1 MLRSVKCFR
10 MSVYAHQNYRT
21 YLREVMAEK
30 TRKNPAYS
38 LRAMAKNLEIAP
50 SFLSG
55 VLKGRKNLSQ
65 KTSLEVARKLR
76 LDEEEGEYFC
86 LLAQKDAARDP
97 DLKESLVARLQRRNP
112 AHEVNDL
119 SVDHFRSISDW
130 QHFAILSATEME
142 GFEANG
148 RNLASAL
155 EMPQA
160 EIEVALDRL
169 ERLGMVEQDERGCW
183 LKTSSNPRVTSK
195 APSAALRNFH
205 RQTLAKAIESL
216 ETQGNDEKVVGSETF
231 AFDSSQVAE
240 LSRLAEEFF
249 DKALALA
256 KKSKK
261 RDCVYHLG
269 VQAYNFT
276 PSRRKK

>member
-1 MLRSVKCFR
+1 

-30 TRKNPAYS
+30 ARKNPAYS
-38 LRAMAKNLEIAP
+38 LRAMARSLEIAP

-55 VLKGRKNLSQ
+55 VLKGQKNLSM
-65 KTSLEVARKLR
+65 KTSLDVARKLR
-76 LDEEEGEYFC
+76 LDENEGEYFC

-97 DLKESLVARLQRRNP
+97 DVRENLLARLRKHNP
-112 AHEVNDL
+112 SQEVNDL

-130 QHFAILSATEME
+130 QHFAIMSATEID
-142 GFEANG
+142 GFEATG
-148 RNLASAL
+148 RSLALAL

-160 EIEVALDRL
+160 EIELSLERL
-169 ERLGMVEQDERGCW
+169 ERLGMVERDARGVYR
-183 LKTSSNPRVTSK
+183 KISSNPRVESK

-205 RQTLAKAIESL
+205 RQTLGKAIESL
-216 ETQGNDEKVVGSETF
+216 ETQGTDEKVVGSETF
-231 AFDSSQVAE
+231 AFDSSQVDE
-240 LSRLAEEFF
+240 LRKLADEFF
-249 DKALALA
+249 DKALALS
-256 KKSKK
+256 KKSSK

-269 VQAYNFT
+269 VQGFNFT